1 MRTTQASK
9 HPKAPQAQD
18 GPAQPW
24 LFMVLAGLFFLVA
37 VVKFGIPVTLDS
49 AVSPP
54 TDWLDAI
61 FGNSSYS
68 WRVKWGYLMT
78 IPVFAFGLMAIRWR
92 PVRGTWRGLLLLP
105 VVWLGWEFVSA
116 TASMSPELSGMVLA
130 HFSVCVAFFYL
141 GIFGLR
147 GVRNPWPVWAGLGLA
162 LCWVLHTAMAQ
173 HFGGLAATRKSIL
186 EGNAIYQTREMLQ
199 MPGFLNKINSDR
211 VFGSFMYPNALAAG
225 VLLLLPVT
233 LVFLWQ
239 LAPKTRVAIRVLFL
253 VILGGCGLACLYWSG
268 SKAAWLFMVL
278 LGVVALGHS
287 RLVKTWK
294 RVTIYGLLGLGALVF
309 TFKYVDS
316 AAHGKRSM
324 EARTIYW
331 ESAVKIFRQHPIFGS
346 GPGTFG
352 LAYKEVKPPNA
363 EFAWLTHNDYLE
375 QASDSGIIGF
385 LAYSGLIAGSMVYL
399 YRYRLMR
406 NGQFRAVEFSVWLG
420 LLGLYLHSGM
430 EFNLYYPA
438 LAWPSFFMLGWL
450 WGLDEE

>member
-1 MRTTQASK
+1 
-9 HPKAPQAQD
+9 
-18 GPAQPW
+18 
-24 LFMVLAGLFFLVA
+24 
-37 VVKFGIPVTLDS
+37 
-49 AVSPP
+49 
-54 TDWLDAI
+54 
-61 FGNSSYS
+61 
-68 WRVKWGYLMT
+68 
-78 IPVFAFGLMAIRWR
+78 
-92 PVRGTWRGLLLLP
+92 
-105 VVWLGWEFVSA
+105 
-116 TASMSPELSGMVLA
+116 
-130 HFSVCVAFFYL
+130 
-141 GIFGLR
+141 
-147 GVRNPWPVWAGLGLA
+147 
-162 LCWVLHTAMAQ
+162 
-173 HFGGLAATRKSIL
+173 
-186 EGNAIYQTREMLQ
+186 MLQ

-239 LAPKTRVAIRVLFL
+239 LAPKTRVATRVLFV

-287 RLVKTWK
+287 RLAMIWK

-331 ESAVKIFRQHPIFGS
+331 KSAAKIFRQHPIFGS

-363 EFAWLTHNDYLE
+363 EFAWLAHNDYLE
-375 QASDSGIIGF
+375 QASDSGVIGF
-385 LAYSGLIAGSMVYL
+385 LAYFGTIAGSMAYL

-406 NGQFRAVEFSVWLG
+406 NGRFRALEFSVWLG

-450 WGLDEE
+450 LGLDEE